1 MQAFKED
8 RPGEECLSQGGGG
21 GGFRQIISFELIVTF
36 SFIELILL
44 LCKIIETLD
53 LI

>member
-8 RPGEECLSQGGGG
+8 RPGEECLSQGR